1 MMVCATRQKIHVQA
15 LSIIIA
21 LLMSAC
27 WSELEPTHPYDDES
41 PLERQTRG
49 SATLLVTV
57 ASNEVVDEGY
67 FELIPARMEGELRR
81 LFLTDFISLGV
92 VTSAT
97 GDQSVLFETTL
108 QALSPG
114 AYAIYSFVPGYSAK
128 TGTVFE
134 VELGASIEVSIEL
147 VKRSTSSN
155 EPL

>member
-1 MMVCATRQKIHVQA
+1 MVCATQKIDVHA

-27 WSELEPTHPYDDES
+27 WGEVEPIHPYDEES
-41 PLERQTRG
+41 PRERQARG
-49 SATLLVTV
+49 SVTLSIQV
-57 ASNEVVDEGY
+57 ASNEVITEGY
-67 FELIPARMEGELRR
+67 FELIPTRTDGELRR
-81 LFLTDFISLGV
+81 LFLIDFIPLGV

-108 QALSPG
+108 QTLSPG
-114 AYAIYSFVPGYSAK
+114 AYAVYSFIPGYSAK

-147 VKRSTSSN
+147 VERAESSD
-155 EPL
+155 